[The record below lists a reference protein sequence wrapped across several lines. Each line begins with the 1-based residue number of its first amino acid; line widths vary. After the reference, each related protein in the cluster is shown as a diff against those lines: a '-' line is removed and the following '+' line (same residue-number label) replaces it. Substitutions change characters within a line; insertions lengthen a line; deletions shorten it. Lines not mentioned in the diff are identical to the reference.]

1 MRFGWRKG
9 GCEIVRRFRACGR
22 EIKGSLVRISESRV
36 YTPAGIIA
44 KPAGTLQGFDKD

>member
-1 MRFGWRKG
+1 VQGSSTHGLCGPEKG
-9 GCEIVRRFRACGR
+9 
-22 EIKGSLVRISESRV
+22 V